1 MRASVPREG
10 EAPRPKWVNGQIEVS
25 DVASRL
31 LFPTSEQGP
40 WLPYERFAETMAT
53 SRKIE
58 GPHPHEAE
66 ELVVYVLE
74 GFVDHAYDGKH
85 EALAEGSVLVLTA
98 HDEIRHELVMKK
110 GRSARWLSIVLRIPG
125 HAERFPTAVVTR
137 TVGDPIAGS
146 DGTVQRPVVGT
157 RARASAFTGLEC
169 TDIEFAKEGTS
180 FLRIGRA
187 RKGIA
192 YALRGTGSIGD
203 DRLEP
208 GQGVLVERASGLA
221 VRGTPGF
228 RLLLTTVPR
237 PPD

>member
-1 MRASVPREG
+1 MRSSVPREG
-10 EAPRPKWVNGQIEVS
+10 EAPRPKLVNGQIEAS

-31 LFPTSEQGP
+31 LLPTSEQGP
-40 WLPYERFAETMAT
+40 WLPYERFAETIAT

-66 ELVVYVLE
+66 ELLVYVLE

-85 EALAEGSVLVLTA
+85 ETLSEGSIVVLTA
-98 HDEIRHELVMKK
+98 HDEIRHELVMQK
-110 GRSARWLSIVLRIPG
+110 GRSARWLSIVLRIPW
-125 HAERFPTAVVTR
+125 HTEKLPTAVVTR

-146 DGTVQRPVVGT
+146 DGTLQRPVVGP
-157 RARASAFTGLEC
+157 RARAEAFTGLEC
-169 TDIEFAKEGTS
+169 ADIEFAKEGTS
-180 FLRIGRA
+180 FLRIGRS

-192 YALRGTGSIGD
+192 YALAGTGAIGE

-228 RLLLTTVPR
+228 RLLLATVPR
-237 PPD
+237 PPE